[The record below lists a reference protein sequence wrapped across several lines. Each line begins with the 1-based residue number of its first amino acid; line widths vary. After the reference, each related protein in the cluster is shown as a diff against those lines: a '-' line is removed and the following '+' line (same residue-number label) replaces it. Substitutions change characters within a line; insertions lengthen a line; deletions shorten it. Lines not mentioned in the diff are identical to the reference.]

1 MRIQFRL
8 NKKKSFAYGG
18 AETWNGLSSDLKLAK
33 SIFSFK
39 TKIN

>member
-18 AETWNGLSSDLKLAK
+18 AETWKGLSSDLKLAK